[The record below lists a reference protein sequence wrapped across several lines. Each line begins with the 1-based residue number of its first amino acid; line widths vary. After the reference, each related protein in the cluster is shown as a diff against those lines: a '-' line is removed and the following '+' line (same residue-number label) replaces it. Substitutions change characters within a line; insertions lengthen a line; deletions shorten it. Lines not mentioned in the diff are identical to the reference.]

1 MATRTAKLRIE
12 LDGEKKYKEAIAE
25 INRESKTLGAEMKKL
40 AAEYKGN
47 EDSIEALTKKQ
58 ELLDRAFNEAAA
70 KVEETRKA
78 LDSWRAAL
86 ERVRQEQGASS
97 DEYKQAQKKVQEYE
111 AALAN
116 AETQEIN
123 LENAIRENNEALQ
136 DADKELDKTAQDSR
150 TLGDQISDLAGKF
163 GIKLPEGLKKS
174 LDGMNAFS
182 AGSVAALGAITTAVT
197 VAYKAF
203 QKLNDLTL
211 EQAKAADEL
220 ITRSVKTG
228 LDTTLLQQLEYAS
241 SFLDFDGVDQ
251 SLQKLTQSM
260 GKARDGAAAQA
271 EAFAALGVSVTNAD
285 GSLRDSWDVFLETID
300 ALGRMES
307 EEEAAVIAND
317 LLGKSYTDLKPLIA
331 AGSDELRKFADE
343 ATEVGYVLDESQ
355 IKKLAEVDDAH
366 EKTQKIIEA
375 TQKQIAAE
383 FAPASK
389 AAMETFG
396 DAVQKAGQLL
406 VDSHLIEN
414 AAAIVTQVMNII
426 DAASDFASLIPGW
439 MNPIERLS
447 NTLKGL
453 AAVAA
458 MVADALNAVSSLMR
472 LDFNGVKTALGMNLS
487 SGQMNNLQQLKYGDS
502 WTHNGVGW
510 DIAPSGSAGY
520 DKSKG
525 LYYDKNGNYMYNAAG
540 SFNWRGGLTWVGESG
555 PELVSLPQGSRIYNA
570 QESRKMASPTVVAT
584 DLSQIEQLLG
594 EVLSALRDKRVIG
607 RMA

>member
-47 EDSIEALTKKQ
+47 EGSVEALTKKQ
-58 ELLDRAFNEAAA
+58 TLLDKVLLESNA
-70 KVEETRKA
+70 KVEESRKA
-78 LDSWRAAL
+78 LNMWREAMEKA
-86 ERVRQEQGASS
+86 RVEQGASS
-97 DEYKQAQKKVQEYE
+97 DEYKAAQKKVQEWEY
-111 AALAN
+111 ALAN
-116 AETQEIN
+116 AETQQLN
-123 LENAIRENNEALQ
+123 LENAIRENNGALE
-136 DADKELDKTAQDSR
+136 DADKEYEETAQDSR

-182 AGSVAALGAITTAVT
+182 AGSVAALGAIATAVT

-317 LLGKSYTDLKPLIA
+317 LLGKSYADLKPLIA

-472 LDFNGVKTALGMNLS
+472 LDVNGVKTSLGLNIG
-487 SGQMNNLQQLKYGDS
+487 SGQMSNLQKLKYGDS
-502 WTHNGVGW
+502 WTYYDGGW
-510 DIAPSGSAGY
+510 NTSKSGAAGY
-520 DKSKG
+520 DSSKG

-540 SFNWRGGLTWVGESG
+540 SSNWRGGLTWVGESG

-570 QESRKMASPTVVAT
+570 QESREMAGGNTYNITVAN
-584 DLSQIEQLLG
+584 IEQLDELIRWFDG
-594 EVLSALRDKRVIG
+594 LQIRG